1 MATALVSVGY
11 DPKSVLESLGL
22 PDIEHS
28 GLPSV
33 QLQGVQNI
41 DPEDPESVYDVED

>member
-1 MATALVSVGY
+1 
-11 DPKSVLESLGL
+11 L

-41 DPEDPESVYDVED
+41 DPEDPESVYDVEN